1 MNDVT
6 NNTVPADSRNMAVL
20 MYILSIFF
28 GFIPSLIFFLI
39 KKDDQFVYRNAAE
52 LLNFCITMTVLMIGI
67 IIISTVAAFI
77 PGIGFLISMLL
88 SLGMMVVGIA
98 ALVFLIMGALK
109 VKDGEDYTFPF
120 AIRLLK

>member
-1 MNDVT
+1 MNDVA

-52 LLNFCITMTVLMIGI
+52 LLNFCITMTVLVIGI
-67 IIISTVAAFI
+67 MIISTVAAFI